1 MAIVFNNV
9 SKQQDVKYA
18 IDRIEAYKQLLAK
31 EAIEFY
37 CDEVSDETCI
47 SGVKDEYDKPQ
58 TWKDLKKKVIGIVD
72 F

>member
-18 IDRIEAYKQLLAK
+18 FDRIEAYKQLLAK

-47 SGVKDEYDKPQ
+47 SGVKNEHD
-58 TWKDLKKKVIGIVD
+58 
-72 F
+72 

>member
-18 IDRIEAYKQLLAK
+18 YKRVDAYKQLLTK

-37 CDEVSDETCI
+37 CDEVSDDTAI
-47 SGVKDEYDKPQ
+47 SGVLNEK
-58 TWKDLKKKVIGIVD
+58 G
-72 F
+72 